1 MTAVFSEDFLDV
13 PSRVLKENSAFVHT
27 FLAFSILRQPLK
39 MDRYTLPII
48 LITIQYVQTWQAIYI
63 TRPWQSLL
71 LLTISSLSCL
81 ALHQCPPLSQI
92 SYKNMRGG
100 NGGNCHL
107 LLQYN
112 QKAFIKH
119 DNDHKKFFGSFH
131 GCYTNCIETNIND
144 EEDQNSFGYDGHHET
159 NGHAIEDDDCNDYQ
173 PFDHDE
179 RTLYWESQEAL
190 LQVCICISI

>member
-1 MTAVFSEDFLDV
+1 
-13 PSRVLKENSAFVHT
+13 
-27 FLAFSILRQPLK
+27 
-39 MDRYTLPII
+39 
-48 LITIQYVQTWQAIYI
+48 
-63 TRPWQSLL
+63 
-71 LLTISSLSCL
+71 
-81 ALHQCPPLSQI
+81 
-92 SYKNMRGG
+92 MRGG
-100 NGGNCHL
+100 NGGNGHL

-119 DNDHKKFFGSFH
+119 DNDHKNFFGSFH
-131 GCYTNCIETNIND
+131 GCYTNCIDTNIND